1 MAVPPVP
8 SAQST
13 VTSWPLAALNVTV
26 NVRLVVPLSPSATLG
41 EVMESVGASSS
52 SVIVPVPVPAVFDTA
67 AFVGLLNVT
76 TTVSFDSSSVSPVT
90 DTSKVRLVVPAAKV
104 SVPPV
109 IAV

>member
-1 MAVPPVP
+1 M
-8 SAQST
+8 
-13 VTSWPLAALNVTV
+13 
-26 NVRLVVPLSPSATLG
+26 NVRFVVPLSPSVTLG
-41 EVMESVGASSS
+41 ESIDSVGASSS

-67 AFVGLLNVT
+67 AFVGLLSST

-104 SVPPV
+104 SVPPA

>member
-1 MAVPPVP
+1 MNVSVAE
-8 SAQST
+8 
-13 VTSWPLAALNVTV
+13 PLF
-26 NVRLVVPLSPSATLG
+26 PSATLG
-41 EVMESVGASSS
+41 ESIDSVGVPSS
-52 SVIVPVPVPAVFDTA
+52 SVIVPVPLAVEIV
-67 AFVGLLNVT
+67 AFVGLLRVT